1 MKLTIGKKLQS
12 KTTGKIAAVASEVID
27 GFITMKFEDG
37 TEKHFAEY
45 VIQERWQEKI
55 DKNFKAKVEENK
67 VIQSTQEAHRKVS
80 LGNKKQKQEFGFPR
94 IMFTWVKYGRKKD
107 ATNRWAILQPKEKE
121 ALKIYFKVNDVD
133 KKHINWLKSI
143 GVKK

>member
-12 KTTGKIAAVASEVID
+12 KTTGKIAVIASAVVD

-37 TEKHFAEY
+37 SEKHFAEY

-55 DKNFKAKVEENK
+55 DKNFKGKVEESK

-80 LGNKKQKQEFGFPR
+80 AGGNKKQKQEFGFPYV
-94 IMFTWVKYGRKKD
+94 MFTWVKYGRKKD
-107 ATNRWAILQPKEKE
+107 ATNRWATLQPKEKE
-121 ALKIYFKVNDVD
+121 ALKSYFLKNDIEG
-133 KKHINWLKSI
+133 KHKEWLKTI
-143 GVKK
+143 KK